1 MTTFYEI
8 NTKEKQMDKVARRI
22 LRTVSK
28 MPANLEAGLFPAI
41 ALLVLCFTIFIPCR
55 ANAYSI
61 PEKLVF
67 DLTWMGIKA
76 GTATQEISTDNGVTR
91 IISTAR
97 SADWLSVFF
106 PVEDRIETV
115 LASSHSAGPGLPKTY
130 RMKIHE
136 GKTRRDKEITFDHAM
151 RTALYVDR
159 MNGEKKSF
167 DIEKDTLDTLSSFYH
182 LRSMPLEVGKSVFVT
197 VFDGKRLWNTEI
209 RVLRREKIKTDLGRF
224 DTIVVQPLMKAEGIF
239 DKRGDMFIWL
249 TDDARRLPVK
259 MKTKVP
265 VGSVTATLV
274 GGSY

>member
-1 MTTFYEI
+1 MHE
-8 NTKEKQMDKVARRI
+8 VARGISRQVFRSSDFPVG
-22 LRTVSK
+22 LL
-28 MPANLEAGLFPAI
+28 MPVLVFLALTSALFLPGR
-41 ALLVLCFTIFIPCR
+41 VD
-55 ANAYSI
+55 AYAI

-67 DLTWMGIKA
+67 DLTWTGIKA
-76 GTATQEISTDNGVTR
+76 GTATQEIVKENGVTR

-97 SADWLSVFF
+97 SADWLSAFF

-115 LASSHSAGPGLPKTY
+115 MAGSHGAGLGLPKSY

-136 GKTRRDKEITFDHAM
+136 GRTRRDKEITFDHAKL
-151 RTALYVDR
+151 TAFYVDHL
-159 MNGEKKSF
+159 NGEKKKF
-167 DIEKDTLDTLSSFYH
+167 DIEKDTLDTLSSFYF

-209 RVLRREKIKTDLGRF
+209 RVLRREKINTKLGKF

-249 TDDARRLPVK
+249 TDDNRRLPVK

>member
-1 MTTFYEI
+1 MF
-8 NTKEKQMDKVARRI
+8 KADSRV
-22 LRTVSK
+22 LRTVIK
-28 MPANLEAGLFPAI
+28 KAANLKASSLPVI
-41 ALLVLCFTIFIPCR
+41 PLLMLCFTIFLPSG

-67 DLTWMGIKA
+67 DLTWTGIKA
-76 GTATQEISTDNGVTR
+76 GTATQEIVKENGVTK

-115 LASSHSAGPGLPKTY
+115 LANSKTAGPGLPITY
-130 RMKIHE
+130 NMKIHE
-136 GKTRRDKEITFDHAM
+136 GKTRRDKEITFDHAKK
-151 RTALYVDR
+151 TALYVDR

-167 DIEKDTLDTLSSFYH
+167 DIEKDTLDTLSSFYY
-182 LRSMPLEVGKSVFVT
+182 LRSMPLEIGKSVFVT